1 MSMDYLASFAI
12 SGAGM
17 AVEKLRA
24 DLASVNLAN
33 IHTTRGPDGKPYR
46 ALRLVNGMP
55 AAPFSAVMNESA
67 AALRGPQG
75 WQVASVDAAPR
86 QAHEPG
92 HPHADDS
99 GMVSYPAID
108 MVTEMLSMMTATR
121 AYQANVAA
129 LNAARSIALAALDIG
144 GAR

>member
-1 MSMDYLASFAI
+1 MDYLASFAI

-24 DLASVNLAN
+24 DLASANLAN
-33 IHTTRGPDGKPYR
+33 IHTTRGADGKPYR
-46 ALRLVNGMP
+46 ALRLVGGMP
-55 AAPFSAVMNESA
+55 PLPFAAVMNQSA
-67 AALRGPQG
+67 TDLRGPQG
-75 WQVASVDAAPR
+75 WQVASLDIAPR
-86 QAHEPG
+86 MAHEPG
-92 HPHADDS
+92 HPHADDK
-99 GMVSYPAID
+99 GMVAYPAINV
-108 MVTEMLSMMTATR
+108 VTEMLSVMTATR